1 MYNRRQFIGFGASA
15 FIAASGRVFGA
26 ESPSNRVR
34 LAIVGCHERGRGQQ
48 VMKSAM
54 RVPGVDIA
62 CVCDV
67 DSRAMDWAAGKV
79 FASSGIAPEKVRD
92 FRKVLEDPSIDGVIL
107 ETPDHWHAW
116 GAVMAMRA
124 GKAVYVEKPC
134 AFCPREG
141 EILLETQ
148 RRTGAVLQVGS
159 QRRSSRSYADAV
171 AFLRSGAIGEPKWA
185 KCWFMSNR
193 ASIGKGKES
202 PVPEWLDWDLWQ
214 GPAPRTAFRDNFVHY
229 NWHWFR
235 RWGTAE
241 TGNNM
246 PHYTDVARWALGVEW
261 PETVQATSTSAFMK
275 GGDFEWPDVY
285 DVSFKFP
292 GGKLVTFQLSCHH
305 NACPYMGVASGA
317 MVYCEKGAAFFHPA
331 DTVTIYGGKSRELR
345 TFQSGGSSAVGSL
358 TNPTDSLDVMHVSNF
373 VECLRAGNA
382 ATNAPAEVGVKSS
395 FMPLVANIAADLGE
409 TVRIDPATGAP
420 LTKAAGALWS
430 REYEKGW
437 ELT

>member
-1 MYNRRQFIGFGASA
+1 MYSRRQFLGYGSAA

-26 ESPSNRVR
+26 EAPSNRVR
-34 LAIVGCHERGRGQQ
+34 LAIVGCHELGRGQQ
-48 VMKSAM
+48 VMKSAL

-67 DSRAMDWAAGKV
+67 DSRAMDWAAAKV
-79 FASSGIAPEKVRD
+79 FEISGVSPKKERD

-107 ETPDHWHAW
+107 ETPDHWHAL

-141 EILLETQ
+141 EVLLETQ
-148 RRTGAVLQVGS
+148 RKTGMVLQVGS
-159 QRRSSRSYADAV
+159 QRRSSKTYRDAIK
-171 AFLRSGAIGEPKWA
+171 LLHSGAIGEPRWT
-185 KCWFMSNR
+185 KCWYMAKR
-193 ASIGKGKES
+193 ESIGIGRET
-202 PVPEWLDWDLWQ
+202 PAPEWLDWDLWQ
-214 GPAPRTAFRDNFVHY
+214 GPAPRTAFRDNVVHY

-246 PHYTDVARWALGVEW
+246 PHYADVARWALGVEW
-261 PETVQATSTSAFMK
+261 PESVQALSSSAFPN

-285 DVSFKFP
+285 GISYKFP
-292 GGKLVTFQLSCHH
+292 GGKFVTFEVSCHH
-305 NACPYMGVASGA
+305 GGNPYMGVGTGA
-317 MVYCEKGAAFFHPA
+317 VVYCEKGSAYFDPA
-331 DTVTIYGGKSRELR
+331 DNVTIYDEKSTEIRKF
-345 TFQSGGSSAVGSL
+345 TTDSAMIVGSL
-358 TNPTDSLDVMHVSNF
+358 TNPTRALDIHHVANF
-373 VECLRAGNA
+373 VDCLRAKNA
-382 ATNAPAEVGVKSS
+382 ATNAPAEVGVKST

-409 TVRIDPATGAP
+409 TVHVDPATGAP
-420 LTKAAGALWS
+420 VTKAASALWS

-437 ELT
+437 EL